1 MSGSW
6 KAFFAPTTL
15 ALKFAIKTLLA
26 AGLAL
31 WLAFRFDLQ
40 QPQWA
45 LMTVFIV
52 SQPLSGMVVS
62 KSIFRL
68 AGTLV
73 GAVMSV
79 LITALF
85 AQTPWL
91 FVLAIS
97 LWLGLCTVA
106 STSLHNFVS
115 YAFVLS
121 GYTVAIVGLPML
133 NQPLNVFDQAVARAT
148 EISLGIVCA
157 SLFSALIWPQRV
169 EQSLERQARTT
180 LLASLQAAKIEIST
194 AVRETKT
201 LLAALGKIVA
211 TDVLRDHVRFEG
223 FRGRHRARV
232 LRSLSRE
239 LLGLLR
245 MARGVALQRNLL
257 STDDIQRLQ
266 PWLEQVAEQL
276 EQPDDAASSIL
287 RDRLAQAS
295 AQEQHSNVVRCCL
308 DRCSALLLNST
319 RAEQSMS
326 AVASGER
333 VAGDPGTLSWH
344 RDGMQSLFYGL
355 RSTLV
360 VFGLSA
366 FWYASAWPSAV
377 GAIVLSAVL
386 CSLFANR
393 ENGAAIAMGMVRGFL
408 YAIPVAAIVTQWM
421 LPEWNG
427 FPLLCLALGVPLFFG
442 ALGVAEPRLAPT
454 PTAFV
459 MQFIILVSPSN
470 QMHYDF
476 SALLNSSVGSLVGG
490 CFAVLVFRL
499 LTLPP
504 GWFNRR
510 LLKAVCNDLAR
521 LTRYPLARADNWF
534 GGRMADRLLRL
545 AQLSPGA
552 DSRHWDDGLL
562 AMDLGNELIQLRTC
576 LSDTDSSLR
585 NECERF
591 LAQLGQLFAFGPVPK
606 SAPLLNDLSEH
617 LNRALQRTH
626 SQASQ
631 LAQASLDEI
640 QTLWTRWCQ
649 RESEHGIA

>member
-1 MSGSW
+1 M
-6 KAFFAPTTL
+6 PTPL

-26 AGLAL
+26 GGLAL

-79 LITALF
+79 LITGLF
-85 AQTPWL
+85 AQAPWL
-91 FVLAIS
+91 FLLAIS

-121 GYTVAIVGLPML
+121 GYTVVIIGLPML
-133 NQPLNVFDQAVARAT
+133 IQPLHVFDQAVARAT
-148 EISLGIVCA
+148 EISLGIICA

-169 EQSLERQARTT
+169 EHNLEKQARMT
-180 LLASLQAAKIEIST
+180 LLASMQAAKMEIST

-201 LLAALGKIVA
+201 LLAALSKIVA
-211 TDVLRDHVRFEG
+211 TDVLRDHARFEG

-232 LRSLSRE
+232 LRVLSRE
-239 LLGLLR
+239 LLSLLR
-245 MARGVALQRNLL
+245 MARGVALQRHLL
-257 STDDIQRLQ
+257 STDDVQRLQ
-266 PWLEQVAEQL
+266 PWFEQVAEQL
-276 EQPDDAASSIL
+276 EHPDAVAISIL
-287 RDRLAQAS
+287 RDRLAQTS
-295 AQEQHSNVVRCCL
+295 AQEQRSNVVRCCL
-308 DRCSALLLNST
+308 ERCSALLLNST
-319 RAEQSMS
+319 RAQQSMS
-326 AVASGER
+326 AVTSGEI
-333 VAGDPGTLSWH
+333 VADDPGTLSWH
-344 RDGMQSLFYGL
+344 RDGVQALFYGL

-360 VFGLSA
+360 VLGLSA
-366 FWYASAWPSAV
+366 FWYASAWPSAI
-377 GAIVLSAVL
+377 GAIVLSGVL
-386 CSLFANR
+386 CSLFANY
-393 ENGAAIAMGMVRGFL
+393 ENGAAITMGMTRGFL
-408 YAIPVAAIVTQWM
+408 YAIPIAAIVTQWM

-442 ALGVAEPRLAPT
+442 ALGMAEPRLTPT

-459 MQFIILVSPSN
+459 IQFIILVTPSN
-470 QMHYDF
+470 LMHYDF
-476 SALLNSSVGSLVGG
+476 SALLNSAIGSLVGG

-510 LLKAVCNDLAR
+510 LLNAVCNDLAR
-521 LTRYPLARADNWF
+521 LTRYPLAQADNWF

-552 DSRHWDDGLL
+552 DSKHWNDGLL

-585 NECERF
+585 NECDRF
-591 LAQLGQLFAFGPVPK
+591 LAQLGQRLAFGPTPE
-606 SAPLLNDLSEH
+606 SALLLSDLSQH
-617 LNRALQRTH
+617 LNGALQQTH

-631 LAQASLDEI
+631 LAQASLVEM
-640 QTLWTRWCQ
+640 QTLWEQWCQ
-649 RESEHGIA
+649 REDERGIA